1 MEQSNCPLQTIIP
14 LDKYFKK
21 VNCRRVVKGFIVLMG
36 YSKNRQ
42 IKRQVRKSAPVKH
55 EYFRCPQVKGLYI
68 VQRLWSTPCSP
79 RSMAMRRER
88 EERESES

>member
-21 VNCRRVVKGFIVLMG
+21 VNCRRLVKGFIVLIG

-42 IKRQVRKSAPVKH
+42 IKRQPGKLSPVKH
-55 EYFRCPQVKGLYI
+55 EYFTCPQVKGLCTVEQSLIYTMF
-68 VQRLWSTPCSP
+68 S
-79 RSMAMRRER
+79 
-88 EERESES
+88 